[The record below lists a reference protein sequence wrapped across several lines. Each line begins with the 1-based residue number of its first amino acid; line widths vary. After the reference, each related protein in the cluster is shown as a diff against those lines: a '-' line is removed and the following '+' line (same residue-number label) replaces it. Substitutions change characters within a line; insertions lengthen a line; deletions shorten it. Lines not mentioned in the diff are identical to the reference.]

1 MALLTRDQIL
11 AADDISKETVK
22 VPEWGGEVII
32 AGMNAAARD
41 AWEQTLIGDEKHR
54 MENIAARLVSYCAVD
69 DKGNRLFT
77 DADVKAL
84 GAKSSRA
91 LARCVKAAQRLN
103 GLTGADLEDL
113 AKN

>member
-1 MALLTRDQIL
+1 
-11 AADDISKETVK
+11 V
-22 VPEWGGEVII
+22 
-32 AGMNAAARD
+32 
-41 AWEQTLIGDEKHR
+41 
-54 MENIAARLVSYCAVD
+54 RLPGKGYHEIWAQAVD

-91 LARCVKAAQRLN
+91 LSRCVRAAQRLN